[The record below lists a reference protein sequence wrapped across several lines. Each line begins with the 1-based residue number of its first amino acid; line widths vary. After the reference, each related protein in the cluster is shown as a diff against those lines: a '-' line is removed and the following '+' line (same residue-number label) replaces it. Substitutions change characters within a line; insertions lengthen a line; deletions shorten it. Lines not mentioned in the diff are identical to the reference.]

1 MIKEIGGCLVRIQEM
16 ADSLSPKEQLI
27 AQYIVREPQS
37 VVNMSIDELAAQCHV
52 STATVVR
59 LCKTLHF
66 TGFKDLCRNLCCD
79 LSTVDDEDFEDI
91 RPGDDLETV
100 TRNICVSSIRAI
112 ENTMAVNISNS
123 LHQAVDALCKADRI
137 DFYGVGTSGL
147 VALDAAGKF
156 ARIDKLVISHADPH
170 NQMLFATTLKK
181 DDVAVLISYS
191 GETTDILNLAREIQ
205 KQGTT
210 LITLTKYSKNSL
222 AALADINLYCIS
234 TETLQRSGAM
244 SSRIAQFTMIDI
256 LYAAV
261 CTRNFETIK
270 PHLDR
275 SRSIS
280 QRAHKQDSSSSMNPV
295 PNSSACAKG

>member
-16 ADSLSPKEQLI
+16 AETLSPKEQLI
-27 AQYIVREPQS
+27 GQYIAANPNT
-37 VVNMSIDELAAQCHV
+37 VVNMSIEELATACGV

-66 TGFKDLCRNLCCD
+66 SGFKDLCRNLCCD
-79 LSTVDDEDFEDI
+79 LSIVSDENFEDI

-100 TRNICVSSIRAI
+100 VHNICVSSIRAI
-112 ENTMAVNISNS
+112 ENTMAVTTNDA
-123 LHQAVDALCKADRI
+123 LQQAVDALCKAERI

-156 ARIDKLVISHADPH
+156 ARINKLVVSHADPH
-170 NQMLFATTLKK
+170 NQMLFATTLKEN
-181 DDVAVLISYS
+181 DVAVLISYS
-191 GETTDILNLAREIQ
+191 GETTDMLNLAREIQ

-210 LITLTKYSKNSL
+210 IITLTKYSKNSL
-222 AALADINLYCIS
+222 AALADINLYCVS
-234 TETLQRSGAM
+234 TETLHRSGAM

-256 LYAAV
+256 LYASV
-261 CTRNFETIK
+261 CTRSFEEIK

-280 QRAHKQDSSSSMNPV
+280 QRAHMQDS
-295 PNSSACAKG
+295 K

>member
-27 AQYIVREPQS
+27 AQYIAANPNS
-37 VVNMSIDELAAQCHV
+37 VVNMSIDELAAQCSV
-52 STATVVR
+52 SIATVVR

-66 TGFKDLCRNLCCD
+66 SGFKDLCRNLCCD
-79 LSTVDDEDFEDI
+79 LSTVSNDDFEDI

-100 TRNICVSSIRAI
+100 VRNICVSSVRAI
-112 ENTMAVNISNS
+112 ENTVAVSTNEA
-123 LHQAVDALCKADRI
+123 LHQAVDALCMAKRI

-147 VALDAAGKF
+147 VALDAGGKF
-156 ARIDKLVISHADPH
+156 ARINKVVISHADPH
-170 NQMLFATTLKK
+170 NQMLSAATLKQ

-191 GETTDILNLAREIQ
+191 GETTDMLNLAREIQ

-210 LITLTKYSKNSL
+210 IITLTKYSKNSL
-222 AALADINLYCIS
+222 AALADINLYCVS

-256 LYAAV
+256 LYASV
-261 CTRNFETIK
+261 CTRSFNEIK

-280 QRAHKQDSSSSMNPV
+280 QRAHMQDG
-295 PNSSACAKG
+295 K

>member
-16 ADSLSPKEQLI
+16 AGSLSPKEQLI
-27 AQYIVREPQS
+27 GQYIAANPSS
-37 VVNMSIDELAAQCHV
+37 VVNMSIDELATACGV

-66 TGFKDLCRNLCCD
+66 SGFKDLCRNLCCD
-79 LSTVDDEDFEDI
+79 LSIVPDENFEDI

-100 TRNICVSSIRAI
+100 VRNICVSSVRAI
-112 ENTMAVNISNS
+112 ENTIAVTTNDA
-123 LHQAVDALCKADRI
+123 LLQGVDALCIAKRI

-147 VALDAAGKF
+147 VALDAGGKF
-156 ARIDKLVISHADPH
+156 ARINKIVISHADPH
-170 NQMLFATTLKK
+170 NQMLSAATLKQ

-191 GETTDILNLAREIQ
+191 GETTDMLNLAHEIQ

-210 LITLTKYSKNSL
+210 IITLTKYSKNSL
-222 AALADINLYCIS
+222 AALADINLYCVS

-256 LYAAV
+256 LYASV
-261 CTRNFETIK
+261 CTRSFTEIK

-280 QRAHKQDSSSSMNPV
+280 QRAHMQDS
-295 PNSSACAKG
+295 K